1 MPNEVVING
10 LTGQSPFY
18 IYLCDTSQTTCVYID
33 SITGSTYSFEIPEL
47 FDGQTEFGLK
57 VVTSNGCEIIQ
68 NITS

>member
-18 IYLCDTSQTTCVYID
+18 VYLCDSSITTCVYID
-33 SITGSTYSFEIPEL
+33 SITGATYSFDIPPL
-47 FDGQTEFGLK
+47 FEGQTELGLK
-57 VVTSNGCEIIQ
+57 IVTSNGCEIVQ